1 MAQQKKTQQQIL
13 AEIVK
18 NLGYK
23 SYNDLPVRS
32 SLEEKLVAGTL
43 TVRESVVLDM
53 YARGVQLQEATKK
66 TPIGKVFSEIFSPE
80 SKMMKGQSSAPESF
94 LKKTNILINSSTKS
108 GFTPDTPFIQIS
120 NSREA
125 MEKIAKATKEIDPYW
140 SGVFQSLRSVH
151 VQISDDAAFLYQNPK
166 EKAAGLA
173 SAQQTRGTDKF
184 KGFPPAK
191 EAFPEIVAGLSTVED
206 ATTKNALIASSLAPY
221 RPGEIANL
229 RLGKYDPSTIQ
240 TSTLPG
246 YFDLESGQIIF
257 PEGPRG
263 NKAATNLTL
272 DKNSIL
278 YQVLAAQAVEAE
290 SAGSDRLF
298 PAMTTGKMTEA
309 IRDNITP
316 RMAKFEP
323 ILGRPF
329 SESKDFRKLVSS
341 MIVGELGYA
350 AEAEKMLG
358 HTDAQLNAALTKIG
372 QQHYI
377 STIVRSDNPLAAVQ
391 LSLENMIGEAIGAST
406 LNETAAAYGLDIP
419 GFTDD
424 TAKPIA
430 IIGSG
435 GELSEKTVVQ
445 QREMTPDELASLDA
459 RRKKAT
465 EDALKSAEDARKAR
479 LILEE
484 QNLAKDAELEEQR
497 AEAAERRQKQR
508 SRSKEEQAAQDAAE
522 KAERIK
528 LGDEESNKVVDFFG
542 KILGKKLKPV
552 VTGIEAGLTALGLG
566 TAISQEAEGADVT
579 PTDVAVGAAK
589 ELTVPGLIADV
600 APAAGE
606 VMEEAGGFL
615 VDPVLESTEEEA
627 QQKGLAGDFEAQM
640 ERAFGIPR

>member
-1 MAQQKKTQQQIL
+1 MAQQKKTQQQLL

-32 SLEEKLVAGTL
+32 SLEEKLIAGTL

-173 SAQQTRGTDKF
+173 SAQQSRKSKKF

-191 EAFPEIVAGLSTVED
+191 DAFPEIVAGLSSVDD

-263 NKAATNLTL
+263 NKAATNLRL

-290 SAGSDRLF
+290 SVGSDHLF
-298 PAMTTGKMTEA
+298 PDMTTGKMTDA
-309 IRDNITP
+309 IRENITP
-316 RMAKFEP
+316 RMEQFEH

-329 SESKDFRKLVSS
+329 DESKDFRKLVSS
-341 MIVGELGYA
+341 MIVGELGYPV
-350 AEAEKMLG
+350 EAEKMLG
-358 HTDAQLNAALTKIG
+358 HTDAQLNDALTKIG

-377 STIVRSDNPLAAVQ
+377 SIIVRSDNPLAAVQ
-391 LSLENMIGEAIGAST
+391 LSFENMIGEAIGAST

-424 TAKPIA
+424 TAKPIT

-435 GELSEKTVVQ
+435 GELTEKTVVQ
-445 QREMTPDELASLDA
+445 QRQMTAEELASLDA
-459 RRKKAT
+459 RREEAT
-465 EDALKSAEDARKAR
+465 ANAREAAQQAEARALE
-479 LILEE
+479 LEE
-484 QNLAKDAELEEQR
+484 QNLAKDAELQQQRADAAARRQEQR
-497 AEAAERRQKQR
+497 AL
-508 SRSKEEQAAQDAAE
+508 SKAEQAAQDAAE

-528 LGDEESNKVVDFFG
+528 LDDEESNKVVDFFG

-566 TAISQEAEGADVT
+566 TAISQEAEGADIT

-589 ELTVPGLIADV
+589 ELTVPGMIADV
-600 APAAGE
+600 VPEAGE

-615 VDPVLESTEEEA
+615 VDPVLESAEEEA
-627 QQKGLAGDFEAQM
+627 QQKGLAGDFEDQM